1 MTTVNAARNIHD
13 GLVLPLRYEPLSR
26 LGQGG
31 AGEVWAVADR
41 YTGRRYALKLL
52 CVDAGE
58 GAAASLIK
66 EAVALSGLEGLGVP
80 RVISFGRLPDQ
91 SRLYMLRE
99 LVEGTSLQERIDAG
113 TDARACLG

>member
-1 MTTVNAARNIHD
+1 M
-13 GLVLPLRYEPLSR
+13 LPARYEALSR

-99 LVEGTSLQERIDAG
+99 LVEGKSLQ
-113 TDARACLG
+113 